1 MIVKRFR
8 LIIFVKLFFINSL
21 KINGSEIMEFT
32 FKIYPTTIDGHA
44 RILTATQT
52 ATDLDD
58 AIEEA
63 TKILEVFIKSAKVV
77 FMIENDDGKEVAG
90 ISPEVE
96 DWVKF

>member
-1 MIVKRFR
+1 
-8 LIIFVKLFFINSL
+8 
-21 KINGSEIMEFT
+21 MEFT

-52 ATDLDD
+52 AKDLDD

-63 TKILEVFIKSAKVV
+63 TKILEVFIKPAKIV
-77 FMIENDDGKEVAG
+77 FMIENEDGEEVAG
-90 ISPEVE
+90 TSPEVG

>member
-1 MIVKRFR
+1 
-8 LIIFVKLFFINSL
+8 
-21 KINGSEIMEFT
+21 MEFT
-32 FKIYPTTIDGHA
+32 FKIYPTTIDGYA

-77 FMIENDDGKEVAG
+77 FMIENDDGEEVAG

>member
-1 MIVKRFR
+1 
-8 LIIFVKLFFINSL
+8 
-21 KINGSEIMEFT
+21 MEFI
-32 FKIYPTTIDGHA
+32 FKIYPTTKDGHA
-44 RILTATQT
+44 QILTATQI
-52 ATDLDD
+52 AKDLDD

-90 ISPEVE
+90 ISPEVG

>member
-1 MIVKRFR
+1 
-8 LIIFVKLFFINSL
+8 
-21 KINGSEIMEFT
+21 MEFT
-32 FKIYPTTIDGHA
+32 FRIYPTTADGHA

-63 TKILEVFIKSAKVV
+63 TKILEVFIESAKIV
-77 FMIENDDGKEVAG
+77 FMIENEDGKEIAG
-90 ISPEVE
+90 ISPEVD

>member
-1 MIVKRFR
+1 
-8 LIIFVKLFFINSL
+8 
-21 KINGSEIMEFT
+21 MEFT
-32 FKIYPTTIDGHA
+32 FRIYPTSKDGHA
-44 RILTATQT
+44 RELIATQT
-52 ATDLDD
+52 AVDLDD

-63 TKILEVFIKSAKVV
+63 TKILEVFIKSAEVV

>member
-1 MIVKRFR
+1 
-8 LIIFVKLFFINSL
+8 
-21 KINGSEIMEFT
+21 MEFT
-32 FKIYPTTIDGHA
+32 FKIYPSTTDGHA

-77 FMIENDDGKEVAG
+77 FMIENEDGEEVAG
-90 ISPEVE
+90 ISPEVG

>member
-1 MIVKRFR
+1 
-8 LIIFVKLFFINSL
+8 
-21 KINGSEIMEFT
+21 MEFT

-52 ATDLDD
+52 ANDLDD

-63 TKILEVFIKSAKVV
+63 TKILQVFVKSAKIV

-90 ISPEVE
+90 ISPEVG